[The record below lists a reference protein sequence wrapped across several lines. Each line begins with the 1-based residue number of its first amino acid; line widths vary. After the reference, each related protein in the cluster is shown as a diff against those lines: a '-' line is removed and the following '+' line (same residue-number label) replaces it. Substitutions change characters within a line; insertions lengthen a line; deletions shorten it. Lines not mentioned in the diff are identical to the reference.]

1 MNYLVGAL
9 ERLAEEPPFRLV
21 TRAIIKRTPTNIRT
35 KARWDAVARPHYL
48 AGVLAGADQA
58 KREGASEISVM
69 EFGVAGGNGLV
80 VLQEYAAAVERETGV
95 RIAVYGF
102 DAGGGLPALCGDYR
116 DHPDQWRPSDY
127 RMDEHALRQRLSDR
141 TTLIIGDIKAT
152 LPDFVAQ
159 RKAPPVG
166 FVSVDVDLYS
176 STVDTLKLFTLPGK
190 RMLRRVPMYFDDTDF
205 VFNHRFAGEFL
216 AIEEFNRAQ
225 DRVKI
230 DIWRGIWKN
239 RPFSESPWLRNMY
252 MAHDLEAISSV
263 SLDRSPAPLGLDKND
278 PG

>member
-9 ERLAEEPPFRLV
+9 ERLAEEPPFRLFA
-21 TRAIIKRTPTNIRT
+21 RAIIKRTPTNIRT

-48 AGVLAGADQA
+48 AGVLGGADQA
-58 KREGASEISVM
+58 KREGVSEISVM

-80 VLQEYAAAVERETGV
+80 ALQEYAAVVERETGV

-102 DAGGGLPALCGDYR
+102 DAGGGLPSLCGDYR

-127 RMDEHALRQRLSDR
+127 RMDEQALRRRLTDR
-141 TTLIIGDIKAT
+141 TSLIIGDIKTT

-176 STVDTLKLFTLPGK
+176 STVDTLKIFTLPGK

-230 DIWRGIWKN
+230 DIWRGIWKH

-252 MAHDLEAISSV
+252 MAHDLEAISGV
-263 SLDRSPAPLGLDKND
+263 SLDRSPAPLGLDKD
-278 PG
+278 DRV

>member
-1 MNYLVGAL
+1 MNLVGAFK
-9 ERLAEEPPFRLV
+9 RLSEEPPFRLA
-21 TRAIIKRTPTNIRT
+21 TRAVIKRAPMSIRT

-48 AGVLAGADQA
+48 AGILGGTDQA
-58 KREGASEISVM
+58 KREGVTKISVM

-80 VLQEYAAAVERETGV
+80 LLQEYAAAVEKETGIG
-95 RIAVYGF
+95 IAVYGF

-127 RMDEHALRQRLSDR
+127 KMDEQSLRQRLSDR
-141 TTLIIGDIKAT
+141 TTLIIGDIKTT
-152 LPDFVAQ
+152 LPDFVAG

-190 RMLRRVPMYFDDTDF
+190 SMLRRVPMYFDDTDF

-216 AIEEFNRAQ
+216 AMKEFNQTQNGVR
-225 DRVKI
+225 I
-230 DIWRGIWKN
+230 DIWRGLWKN
-239 RPFSESPWLRNMY
+239 RPFPESSWLKNMY
-252 MAHDLEAISSV
+252 MAHDLEAISSA
-263 SLDRSPAPLGLDKND
+263 SMDRSPALLRLGHND

>member
-1 MNYLVGAL
+1 MNLVGAFK
-9 ERLAEEPPFRLV
+9 RVSEEPPFRLV
-21 TRAIIKRTPTNIRT
+21 TRAIIKRAPTSIRT
-35 KARWDAVARPHYL
+35 KARWDAVSRPNYL
-48 AGVLAGADQA
+48 AGVLGGADQA
-58 KREGASEISVM
+58 KRQGVSEISVM

-80 VLQEYAAAVERETGV
+80 ALQEYAAAVERETGV

-127 RMDEHALRQRLSDR
+127 RMDEQALRNRLSDR
-141 TTLIIGDIKAT
+141 TTLVIGDIKTT
-152 LPDFVAQ
+152 LPDFVAE

-176 STVDTLKLFTLPGK
+176 STVDTLKLFTLPRK
-190 RMLRRVPMYFDDTDF
+190 RMLHRVPMYFDDTDF

-225 DRVKI
+225 DGVKI
-230 DIWRGIWKN
+230 DIWRGLWKN
-239 RPFSESPWLRNMY
+239 RPFSESPWLKNMY

-263 SLDRSPAPLGLDKND
+263 SLARSPAPLGLNQND